1 MLVFFLFEI
10 SFAKV
15 TLKSWKPLKPN
26 FLVNLVMVASP
37 TPDSLAIIDIDLY
50 IILSKS
56 DFIYSINVFSDL
68 VALNFGF
75 SYCFNILTQF
85 YGYIK

>member
-1 MLVFFLFEI
+1 
-10 SFAKV
+10 
-15 TLKSWKPLKPN
+15 
-26 FLVNLVMVASP
+26 MVASP

-68 VALNFGF
+68 VALNFKLF
-75 SYCFNILTQF
+75 ISI
-85 YGYIK
+85 